1 MDGTV
6 ERGITVPPQRLRVV
20 HMDEIVRRN
29 AHYGA
34 HFRSDREVAAQWV
47 RTVNWNDGDELM
59 AYWSVPC
66 VPGPLTD

>member
-1 MDGTV
+1 
-6 ERGITVPPQRLRVV
+6 
-20 HMDEIVRRN
+20 MDEIVRRN

-34 HFRSDREVAAQWV
+34 HFRGDREVAAQWL
-47 RTVNWNDGDELM
+47 RSVNWNECDELM